1 MRRGRKPG
9 KVDYYLFSF
18 DIIISPSRGLS
29 LTGRRCRRRKR
40 IRVVWNQLFTDYNER
55 RRRIV

>member
-9 KVDYYLFSF
+9 KVYYYLFPF

-29 LTGRRCRRRKR
+29 LTGRRRKR